1 MMQVPHIAAPL
12 GASVNHRAV
21 QSGVDVPSKQ
31 SLELHDVLLDQV
43 GNEAWV
49 RFRFVAPE
57 IGKGDGDMSFSDV
70 EADFQ
75 VLCDAF
81 VRPYLSD
88 FDLAADVVAISL
100 MSEPVAFGVSDPA
113 VTQFVEVFR
122 LASGACVWEGL

>member
-1 MMQVPHIAAPL
+1 MMQAPNIAATFS
-12 GASVNHRAV
+12 ASVNHRV
-21 QSGVDVPSKQ
+21 LPVGLDVPSKQ
-31 SLELHDVLLDQV
+31 SLELHEVLLDQV
-43 GNEAWV
+43 GNDAWI

-81 VRPYLSD
+81 IRPYLSD